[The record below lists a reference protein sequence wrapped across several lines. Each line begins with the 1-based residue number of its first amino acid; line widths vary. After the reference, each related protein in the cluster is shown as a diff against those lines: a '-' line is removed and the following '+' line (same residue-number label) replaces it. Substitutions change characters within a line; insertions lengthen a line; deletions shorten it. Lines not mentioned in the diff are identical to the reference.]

1 MRLRLA
7 SFISCRRPNVQ
18 HEGGSLRASL
28 ISVWVLSFN
37 ALSATAADSVLQ
49 TESRLPGALPSET
62 LECWYWGKAYDA
74 ASKTHRQ
81 QLLRS
86 NMESLTLRQDGVFE
100 TGIEVRA
107 KYAFDAQKRLIRLH
121 GKLYEGIIGHIASDS
136 QGYPTV
142 SFFFAENAE
151 APEARSRDVPA
162 IDPGDT
168 ICVCAAG
175 QP

>member
-1 MRLRLA
+1 M
-7 SFISCRRPNVQ
+7 
-18 HEGGSLRASL
+18 RASL
-28 ISVWVLSFN
+28 IPVWVLSFI
-37 ALSATAADSVLQ
+37 ALSATAADPALL
-49 TESRLPGALPSET
+49 TDRRRPAALPDRT

-74 ASKTHRQ
+74 ASTTYRQ

-86 NMESLTLRQDGVFE
+86 NMESLTLRPDGVFE

-107 KYAFDAQKRLIRLH
+107 KYDFDAQKRLIRLH

-136 QGYPTV
+136 QDYPKV
-142 SFFFAENAE
+142 SFLFAENAE
-151 APEARSRDVPA
+151 APAARSRDVPA

-168 ICVCAAG
+168 ICTAG